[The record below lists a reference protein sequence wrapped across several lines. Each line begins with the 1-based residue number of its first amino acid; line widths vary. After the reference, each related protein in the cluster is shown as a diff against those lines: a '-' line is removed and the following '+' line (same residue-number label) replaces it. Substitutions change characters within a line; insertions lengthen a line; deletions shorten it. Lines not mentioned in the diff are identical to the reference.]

1 MLCPCRLHAARQSL
15 RLLLSEPTAHHPA
28 KDNGM
33 TGVADSIIQ
42 VIATSLQLKALQV
55 THTVELLESGNTVP
69 FIARYRK
76 EITGALDEEQIRTI
90 QERYA
95 YASELE
101 ARKAT
106 VLETIAAA
114 GKLTDELQDR
124 ITRCSTKQE
133 LEDLYQPY
141 RPKRRTKASIARDK
155 GLEPLALTI
164 LTDAA
169 KITDLDAVAR
179 PFVNAEAG
187 VSTAQEALEG
197 AGHIIA
203 ERVADDADIRQWMRQ
218 RLWQQG
224 TLVTK
229 VKKGATDPEGKYADY
244 YDFAQTVHK
253 LPSHRVLAIN
263 RAERESV
270 ITAVLEGSSSEALG
284 VIQQRL
290 APKMTS
296 ATAPFLR
303 AAFEDAHERLLHP
316 SLASE
321 VRAELT
327 AQAEEVAIQI
337 FAKNLRTIL
346 MAPPLKGKVVLGIDP
361 GLRTGSKLAVVDP
374 TGKLLAHATIYP
386 HPPRQDIAGATQAI
400 LGLIAQHGV
409 EVLAIGNGTGRREVE
424 QFLSAHVL
432 PHCPAVQREIVDEDG
447 ASVYSASRPAQE
459 EFPDLDLTIRGAISI
474 ARRLQDPLAE
484 LVKIEPQALG
494 VGQYQHDVNAKRL
507 QISLDQVVESC
518 VNRVGVDV
526 NTASA
531 MLLRA
536 VSGVGPVLAH
546 NIVAHREHHGPFR
559 SRGQLRDV
567 PKLGDK
573 AFQQAAG
580 FLRVPESANPLDNS
594 WVHPEQYGLVTRIAH
609 SLGTPVADLMAH
621 PDQLSRL
628 EPQAFVDASAGV
640 GLLTVQ
646 DILTELQKPGRDPRT
661 TVESFAYHPEV
672 ADIKDLLPGM
682 VLNGKVTNV
691 TAFGAFVDIGVHR
704 DGLVHISELS
714 SSFVTDPHSVVSIN
728 ARVRVKV
735 LAVDAARNRIS
746 LSLKQAGAQAG

>member
-1 MLCPCRLHAARQSL
+1 
-15 RLLLSEPTAHHPA
+15 
-28 KDNGM
+28 M

-42 VIATSLQLKALQV
+42 AIAASLQLKASQV
-55 THTVELLESGNTVP
+55 TRTVELLEGGNTVP

-76 EITGALDEEQIRTI
+76 EITGALDEDQIRTI
-90 QERYA
+90 QEHYA

-101 ARKAT
+101 ARKIT
-106 VLETIAAA
+106 VLETIEAA
-114 GKLTDELQDR
+114 GKLTAALRDR
-124 ITRCSTKQE
+124 ITRCTTKQE

-155 GLEPLALTI
+155 GLEPLAITI

-169 KITDLDAVAR
+169 KITDLDTVAQ

-187 VSTAQEALEG
+187 ISSAQEALEG
-197 AGHIIA
+197 AGRIIA
-203 ERVADDADIRQWMRQ
+203 ERVADDADTRQWMRQ

-224 TLVTK
+224 TLATK
-229 VKKGATDPEGKYADY
+229 VKKGATDPEGKYVDY
-244 YDFAQTVHK
+244 YDFTQAIHK

-270 ITAVLEGSSSEALG
+270 ITAVLEDSNPEALG
-284 VIQQRL
+284 FIQQRL

-303 AAFEDAHERLLHP
+303 AVITDAYERLLHP

-361 GLRTGSKLAVVDP
+361 GLRTGSKLAVIDA

-386 HPPRQDIAGATQAI
+386 HPPRQDVAGATHAI
-400 LGLIAQHGV
+400 VGLITQHGV

-424 QFLSAHVL
+424 QFLTVHVL
-432 PHCPAVQREIVDEDG
+432 PRCPQVQREIVDEDG
-447 ASVYSASRPAQE
+447 ASVYSASRVAQE

-474 ARRLQDPLAE
+474 GRRLQDPLAE

-507 QISLDQVVESC
+507 QVSLDQVVESC

-531 MLLRA
+531 LLLRA
-536 VSGVGPVLAH
+536 VSGVGPALAH

-559 SRGQLRDV
+559 SRMQLRDV

-580 FLRVPESANPLDNS
+580 FLRVPESADPLDNS
-594 WVHPEQYGLVTRIAH
+594 WVHPEQYSIVTRIAH
-609 SLGTPVADLMAH
+609 DLGTPVAELMAH
-621 PDQLSRL
+621 PDQISRL
-628 EPQAFVDASAGV
+628 QPQAFVDTAAGV

-646 DILTELQKPGRDPRT
+646 DILTELQKPARDPRT

-672 ADIKDLLPGM
+672 ANPKDLRPGM

-691 TAFGAFVDIGVHR
+691 TAFGAFIDIGVHR

-714 SSFVTDPHSVVSIN
+714 SSFVADPHSVVSIN

-746 LSLKQAGAQAG
+746 LSIKQAGAQAG

>member
-1 MLCPCRLHAARQSL
+1 
-15 RLLLSEPTAHHPA
+15 
-28 KDNGM
+28 M

-42 VIATSLQLKALQV
+42 AIATSLQLKALQV
-55 THTVELLESGNTVP
+55 TRTVELLESGNTVP

-76 EITGALDEEQIRTI
+76 ELTGALDEDQIRTI
-90 QERYA
+90 QDRCA

-101 ARKAT
+101 ERKST
-106 VLETIAAA
+106 VLETIEAA
-114 GKLTDELQDR
+114 GKLTAELRDR
-124 ITRCSTKQE
+124 IKHCVTKQD

-141 RPKRRTKASIARDK
+141 RPKRSTKASIARER
-155 GLEPLALTI
+155 GLEPLALMI
-164 LTDAA
+164 LADAA
-169 KITDLDAVAR
+169 RITDLEMVAQ
-179 PFVNAEAG
+179 PFVNAEVG
-187 VSTAQEALEG
+187 VATAQEALEG

-203 ERVADDADIRQWMRQ
+203 ERAAEDADIRQWLRQ
-218 RLWQQG
+218 RLWQHG
-224 TLVTK
+224 TLTTN
-229 VKKGATDPEGKYADY
+229 VKKGAADPEGKYADY
-244 YDFAQTVHK
+244 YDFAQSIPK

-263 RAERESV
+263 RAEREGV
-270 ITAVLEGSSSEALG
+270 IAVALEDPSPEVLSF
-284 VIQQRL
+284 IQQRL
-290 APKMTS
+290 APKVTS

-303 AAFEDAHERLLHP
+303 SVFSDAYERLLHP
-316 SLASE
+316 SLTTE

-337 FAKNLRTIL
+337 FAKNLRIIL

-361 GLRTGSKLAVVDP
+361 GLRTGSKLAVIDA
-374 TGKLLAHATIYP
+374 TGKLLAHTTIYP
-386 HPPRQDIAGATQAI
+386 HPPRQDVAGATQAI
-400 LGLIAQHGV
+400 VGLITRHGV

-424 QFLSAHVL
+424 QFLTAHVL
-432 PHCPAVQREIVDEDG
+432 PHCPQVQREVVDEDG
-447 ASVYSASRPAQE
+447 ASVYSASRVAQE

-507 QISLDQVVESC
+507 QTSLDQVVESC
-518 VNRVGVDV
+518 VNGVGVDV

-531 MLLRA
+531 LLLQA
-536 VSGVGPVLAH
+536 VSGIGPTLAH
-546 NIVAHREHHGPFR
+546 NIVAHRERYGPFH
-559 SRGQLRDV
+559 SRVRLRDV

-594 WVHPEQYGLVTRIAH
+594 WVHPEQYSVAARIAD
-609 SLGTPVADLMAH
+609 SLGSPVAELMAH

-628 EPQAFVDASAGV
+628 DPQAFVDTTAGV

-672 ADIKDLLPGM
+672 ADIKDLRSGM
-682 VLNGKVTNV
+682 VLTGKVTNV

-735 LAVDAARNRIS
+735 LAVDVARNRIS
-746 LSLKQAGAQAG
+746 LSMKQAGAQAG

>member
-1 MLCPCRLHAARQSL
+1 
-15 RLLLSEPTAHHPA
+15 
-28 KDNGM
+28 M
-33 TGVADSIIQ
+33 TDVSDSIIQ
-42 VIATSLQLKALQV
+42 TIAASLQLKVPQV
-55 THTVELLESGNTVP
+55 TRTVELLESGNTVP

-95 YASELE
+95 YALELE
-101 ARKAT
+101 ARKA
-106 VLETIAAA
+106 VVVETIAAA
-114 GKLTDELQDR
+114 GKLTDELQER

-155 GLEPLALTI
+155 GLEQLAAII
-164 LTDAA
+164 LTDASA
-169 KITDLDAVAR
+169 LTDLNAVAQ
-179 PFVNAEAG
+179 PFVNSETG

-203 ERVADDADIRQWMRQ
+203 ERVADDADIRQWVRKW
-218 RLWQQG
+218 LWEQG

-229 VKKGATDPEGKYADY
+229 VKKAVTDVEGKYADY
-244 YDFAQTVHK
+244 YDFVQTIHK
-253 LPSHRVLAIN
+253 LPSHRILAIN
-263 RAERESV
+263 RAEREGV
-270 ITAVLEGSSSEALG
+270 ITAILEDSNTEALDF
-284 VIQQRL
+284 IQQRI
-290 APKMTS
+290 APKVTS
-296 ATAPFLR
+296 ATAPYLR
-303 AAFEDAHERLLHP
+303 VVLEDAYERLLHP
-316 SLASE
+316 SLAGE

-327 AQAEEVAIQI
+327 VQAEEVAIQI
-337 FAKNLRTIL
+337 FATNLRAIL
-346 MAPPLKGKVVLGIDP
+346 MAPPLKGKIVLGVDP

-386 HPPRQDIAGATQAI
+386 HPPRQDVAGATQAM
-400 LGLIAQHGV
+400 LDLIAQHGV

-424 QFLSAHVL
+424 QFLTAHVL
-432 PHCPAVQREIVDEDG
+432 PDCPQVQREIVDEDG

-459 EFPDLDLTIRGAISI
+459 EFPTLDLTIRGAISI

-507 QISLDQVVESC
+507 QMSLDQVVESC

-536 VSGVGPVLAH
+536 VSGIGPALAH
-546 NIVAHREHHGPFR
+546 NIVAHRDHHGPFH
-559 SRGQLRDV
+559 SRAQLRDV

-594 WVHPEQYGLVTRIAH
+594 WVHPEQYGLVACITH
-609 SLGTPVADLMAH
+609 SLGTPVAELMAH
-621 PDQLSRL
+621 PDRLSHL
-628 EPQAFVDASAGV
+628 EPQAFVDEAGGI

-646 DILTELQKPGRDPRT
+646 DIFAELQKPGRDPRT

-672 ADIKDLLPGM
+672 ADIKDLRPGM

-714 SSFVTDPHSVVSIN
+714 SSFVTDPHRVVSIN

-735 LAVDAARNRIS
+735 LAVDVARNRIS
-746 LSLKQAGAQAG
+746 LSIKQAGAQAG

>member
-1 MLCPCRLHAARQSL
+1 
-15 RLLLSEPTAHHPA
+15 
-28 KDNGM
+28 M
-33 TGVADSIIQ
+33 TNVSDSIIQ
-42 VIATSLQLKALQV
+42 SIAASIQLKAPQV
-55 THTVELLESGNTVP
+55 MRTVELLDSGNTVP

-76 EITGALDEEQIRTI
+76 EVTGALDEEQIRTI
-90 QERYA
+90 QERHA
-95 YASELE
+95 YAIELE
-101 ARKAT
+101 ARRGV
-106 VLETIAAA
+106 VLESIAAA
-114 GKLTDELQDR
+114 GKLTDELR
-124 ITRCSTKQE
+124 ERLTHCATKQE

-155 GLEPLALTI
+155 GLEPLATVI
-164 LTDAA
+164 LSDAST
-169 KITDLDAVAR
+169 ITDLDAVAQ
-179 PFVNAEAG
+179 PFVDSEAG
-187 VSTAQEALEG
+187 VSTVQDALEG

-203 ERVADDADIRQWMRQ
+203 ERVADDADIRQWVRK
-218 RLWQQG
+218 RLWEQG

-229 VKKGATDPEGKYADY
+229 VKKGGTDVEGKYADY
-244 YDFAQTVHK
+244 YDFAQAIHR

-263 RAERESV
+263 RAEREGV
-270 ITAVLEGSSSEALG
+270 ITATLEDSNIEALNF
-284 VIQQRL
+284 IQQRL
-290 APKMTS
+290 APKP
-296 ATAPFLR
+296 TAASGPFLR
-303 AAFEDAHERLLHP
+303 LVFEDAYERLLHP

-327 AQAEEVAIQI
+327 TQAEEVAIQI

-346 MAPPLKGKVVLGIDP
+346 MAPPLKGKVVLGVDP

-374 TGKLLAHATIYP
+374 TGKLLAYTTIYP
-386 HPPRQDIAGATQAI
+386 HPPRQDVAGATQAM
-400 LGLIAQHGV
+400 LGLIAEHGV

-424 QFLSAHVL
+424 QFLTAHVL
-432 PHCPAVQREIVDEDG
+432 LHCPQVQREIVDEDG

-459 EFPDLDLTIRGAISI
+459 EFPTLDLTIRGAISI

-494 VGQYQHDVNAKRL
+494 VGQYQHDVNVKRL
-507 QISLDQVVESC
+507 QMSLDQVVESC

-536 VSGVGPVLAH
+536 VSGIGPALAH
-546 NIVAHREHHGPFR
+546 NIVAHRDHSGPFR
-559 SRGQLRDV
+559 NRAQLHDV

-594 WVHPEQYGLVTRIAH
+594 WVHPEQYGLVARIAA
-609 SLGTPVADLMAH
+609 SLGTAVAELMAH

-628 EPQAFVDASAGV
+628 ELEVFVDESGGV

-646 DILTELQKPGRDPRT
+646 DIVAELQKPGRDPRS

-672 ADIKDLLPGM
+672 ADMQDLRPGM

-714 SSFVTDPHSVVSIN
+714 SGFVSDPHRVISIN
-728 ARVRVKV
+728 TWVRVKV
-735 LAVDAARNRIS
+735 LAVDIARNRIS
-746 LSLKQAGAQAG
+746 LSIKQAGPQVG

>member
-1 MLCPCRLHAARQSL
+1 
-15 RLLLSEPTAHHPA
+15 
-28 KDNGM
+28 M

-42 VIATSLQLKALQV
+42 AVAASLQLKASQV
-55 THTVELLESGNTVP
+55 TRTVELLESGNTVP

-76 EITGALDEEQIRTI
+76 EITGALDEDQIRTI

-101 ARKAT
+101 ARKKT
-106 VLETIAAA
+106 VLETIEAA
-114 GKLTDELQDR
+114 GKLTAELHDR
-124 ITRCSTKQE
+124 VTRCTTKQE

-155 GLEPLALTI
+155 GLEPLAMAI
-164 LTDAA
+164 LTDVAT
-169 KITDLDAVAR
+169 ITDLGLIAQ
-179 PFVNAEAG
+179 PFVKAEEG
-187 VSTAQEALEG
+187 LSTAQDALEG

-203 ERVADDADIRQWMRQ
+203 ERIADDVDIRQWLRQ

-224 TLVTK
+224 ALVTK
-229 VKKGATDPEGKYADY
+229 AKKGATDPEGKYADY
-244 YDFAQTVHK
+244 HDFTQAIHK

-263 RAERESV
+263 RAEREGV
-270 ITAVLEGSSSEALG
+270 ITAALEDSNPAVLGL
-284 VIQQRL
+284 IQQRL
-290 APKMTS
+290 APKTTL

-303 AAFEDAHERLLHP
+303 AVIMDAYERLLLP

-361 GLRTGSKLAVVDP
+361 GLRTGSKLAVIDA

-386 HPPRQDIAGATQAI
+386 HPPRQDVAGATQAI
-400 LGLIAQHGV
+400 VGLITRHGV
-409 EVLAIGNGTGRREVE
+409 EVLAVGNGTGRREVE
-424 QFLSAHVL
+424 QFLTVHVL
-432 PHCPAVQREIVDEDG
+432 PRCPQVQREIVDEDG
-447 ASVYSASRPAQE
+447 ASVYSASRVAQE

-507 QISLDQVVESC
+507 QTSLDQVVESC

-531 MLLRA
+531 PLLRA
-536 VSGVGPVLAH
+536 VSGVGPALAH

-559 SRGQLRDV
+559 SRMQLRDV

-594 WVHPEQYGLVTRIAH
+594 WVHPEQYGLVRRIADE
-609 SLGTPVADLMAH
+609 LGTPVAELMVH
-621 PDQLSRL
+621 PDQLSCL
-628 EPQAFVDASAGV
+628 QPQAFVDAAAGV
-640 GLLTVQ
+640 GILTVE

-672 ADIKDLLPGM
+672 ADIKDLRPGM

-714 SSFVTDPHSVVSIN
+714 SSFVADPHTVVSIN

-735 LAVDAARNRIS
+735 LVVDAARNRIS
-746 LSLKQAGAQAG
+746 LSIKQAGVQAG

>member
-1 MLCPCRLHAARQSL
+1 MPDVSH
-15 RLLLSEPTAHHPA
+15 
-28 KDNGM
+28 
-33 TGVADSIIQ
+33 SIIQ
-42 VIATSLQLKALQV
+42 TIAASLQLDAPQV
-55 THTVELLESGNTVP
+55 TRTVELLDSGNTVP
-69 FIARYRK
+69 FVARYRK
-76 EITGALDEEQIRTI
+76 ELTGALDEEQIRTI

-95 YASELE
+95 YAIELA
-101 ARKAT
+101 ARKT
-106 VLETIAAA
+106 VVLETISTA
-114 GKLTDELQDR
+114 GKLTNELQTR
-124 ITRCSTKQE
+124 ITDCSTKQE

-141 RPKRRTKASIARDK
+141 RPKRRTKASMARDK
-155 GLEPLALTI
+155 GLEPLAVTL
-164 LTDAA
+164 LSDAA
-169 KITDLDAVAR
+169 TITDLHAVAQ
-179 PFVNAEAG
+179 PFVNSEVG
-187 VSTAQEALEG
+187 VLTTEEALDG
-197 AGHIIA
+197 AGYIIA
-203 ERVADDADIRQWMRQ
+203 ERIADDADIRQWVRK
-218 RLWQQG
+218 RLWEQG

-229 VKKGATDPEGKYADY
+229 VKKGAADGEGKYADY
-244 YDFAQTVHK
+244 YDFAQTIHK
-253 LPSHRVLAIN
+253 LPSHRILAIN
-263 RAERESV
+263 RAEREGV
-270 ITAVLEGSSSEALG
+270 VTATLEDPNTEALG
-284 VIQQRL
+284 FIQHRI
-290 APKMTS
+290 APKVTS
-296 ATAPFLR
+296 TIAPFLR
-303 AAFEDAHERLLHP
+303 LVLEDAYERLLHP

-327 AQAEEVAIQI
+327 AQADEVAIQI
-337 FAKNLRTIL
+337 FAKNLRAIL

-386 HPPRQDIAGATQAI
+386 HPPRQDVAGATQAVLECI
-400 LGLIAQHGV
+400 TRHSV

-424 QFLSAHVL
+424 QFLTAHVL
-432 PHCPAVQREIVDEDG
+432 PHCPKVQREIVDEDG

-459 EFPDLDLTIRGAISI
+459 EFPTLDLTIRGAISI

-507 QISLDQVVESC
+507 QMSLDQVVESC

-536 VSGVGPVLAH
+536 VSGIGPALAN
-546 NIVAHREHHGPFR
+546 NIVAYRDHHGPFH
-559 SRGQLRDV
+559 SRVQLRDV

-580 FLRVPESANPLDNS
+580 FLRVPESANLLDNS
-594 WVHPEQYGLVTRIAH
+594 WVHPEQYSLVARITE
-609 SLGTPVADLMAH
+609 SLGTSVAELIAY
-621 PDQLSRL
+621 PDRL
-628 EPQAFVDASAGV
+628 ALLDPHAFVDAAGGV

-646 DILTELQKPGRDPRT
+646 DIVAELQKPGRDPRS
-661 TVESFAYHPEV
+661 TVESFTYHPEV

-682 VLNGKVTNV
+682 LLNGKVTNV

-728 ARVRVKV
+728 AWVRVKV
-735 LAVDAARNRIS
+735 LAVDIARNRIS
-746 LSLKQAGAQAG
+746 LSIKQAGA

>member
-1 MLCPCRLHAARQSL
+1 
-15 RLLLSEPTAHHPA
+15 
-28 KDNGM
+28 M
-33 TGVADSIIQ
+33 TGVADPIVQ
-42 VIATSLQLKALQV
+42 AIATALQLNVPQV
-55 THTVELLESGNTVP
+55 TRTLELLEAGNTVP

-76 EITGALDEEQIRTI
+76 EITGALDEDQIRTI

-95 YASELE
+95 YTSELE

-106 VLETIAAA
+106 VLETIAAT
-114 GKLTDELQDR
+114 GKLTDELHVR

-155 GLEPLALTI
+155 GLEPLAITI

-169 KITDLDAVAR
+169 EITDLNAVAR
-179 PFVNAEAG
+179 PFVNAEAE
-187 VSTAQEALEG
+187 VSSAQDALEG

-203 ERVADDADIRQWMRQ
+203 ERVADDADIRQWVRK
-218 RLWQQG
+218 RLWEQG
-224 TLVTK
+224 MLTTR
-229 VKKGATDPEGKYADY
+229 VKKGATDGEGKYADY
-244 YDFAQTVHK
+244 YEFAQPIHK

-263 RAERESV
+263 RAEREGV
-270 ITAVLEGSSSEALG
+270 ITAILEDSSAEALAI
-284 VIQQRL
+284 IQRRL
-290 APKMTS
+290 APKTTPPAAS
-296 ATAPFLR
+296 FLR
-303 AAFEDAHERLLHP
+303 AVFEDAYERLLHP

-346 MAPPLKGKVVLGIDP
+346 MAPPLKGKVLLGIDP

-374 TGKLLAHATIYP
+374 TGKLVAFTTIYP
-386 HPPRQDIAGATQAI
+386 HPPRQDVAGAAQAT
-400 LGLIAQHGV
+400 LSLIAQHGV

-424 QFLSAHVL
+424 QFLKAHVL
-432 PHCPAVQREIVDEDG
+432 PHCPQVQREIVDEDG
-447 ASVYSASRPAQE
+447 ASVYSASRVAQE

-507 QISLDQVVESC
+507 QTSLDQVVESC

-536 VSGVGPVLAH
+536 VSGVGPALAQS
-546 NIVAHREHHGPFR
+546 IVAHREQHGPFR
-559 SRGQLRDV
+559 SRIQLRDV

-594 WVHPEQYGLVTRIAH
+594 WVHPEQYSLVARIAD
-609 SLGTPVADLMAH
+609 SLRTPVVELMAH

-628 EPQAFVDASAGV
+628 EPHAFVDASAGV

-661 TVESFAYHPEV
+661 TVESFTYHPEV
-672 ADIKDLLPGM
+672 ADIGDLRPGM

-691 TAFGAFVDIGVHR
+691 TAFGAFIDIGVHR

-728 ARVRVKV
+728 TPVRVKV
-735 LAVDAARNRIS
+735 LGVDAARNRIS
-746 LSLKQAGAQAG
+746 LSIKQAGAQAG

>member
-1 MLCPCRLHAARQSL
+1 
-15 RLLLSEPTAHHPA
+15 
-28 KDNGM
+28 M
-33 TGVADSIIQ
+33 TGVVDSIIQ
-42 VIATSLQLKALQV
+42 AIATALQLQASHV
-55 THTVELLESGNTVP
+55 TRTVELLEGGNTVP

-76 EITGALDEEQIRTI
+76 EITGALDEDQIRTI

-95 YASELE
+95 YVSDLE
-101 ARKAT
+101 ARKVT
-106 VLETIAAA
+106 VLETIEAA
-114 GKLTDELQDR
+114 GKLTAELRDR
-124 ITRCSTKQE
+124 ITGCSTKQE

-155 GLEPLALTI
+155 GLEPLSATI
-164 LTDAA
+164 LTNAS
-169 KITDLDAVAR
+169 KITDLDVVAQ
-179 PFVNAEAG
+179 PFVNLEAG
-187 VSTAQEALEG
+187 VSTIQEALEG

-203 ERVADDADIRQWMRQ
+203 EHVADDADIRQWVRK

-244 YDFAQTVHK
+244 YDFAQTIHK

-270 ITAVLEGSSSEALG
+270 IAAALEDSSPEVVG
-284 VIQQRL
+284 FIQQRL
-290 APKMTS
+290 APKTTS
-296 ATAPFLR
+296 ATALFLR
-303 AAFEDAHERLLHP
+303 AVFADAYERLLHP

-346 MAPPLKGKVVLGIDP
+346 MAPPLKGKRVLGIDP
-361 GLRTGSKLAVVDP
+361 GLRTGSKLAVIDA
-374 TGKLLAHATIYP
+374 TGKLLAHTTIYP
-386 HPPRQDIAGATQAI
+386 HPPRQDVAGAAQAI
-400 LGLIAQHGV
+400 LSLIDQHGV

-424 QFLSAHVL
+424 QFLTAHVL
-432 PHCPAVQREIVDEDG
+432 PQCPQVQREIVDEDG
-447 ASVYSASRPAQE
+447 ASVYSASRVAQE

-531 MLLRA
+531 LLLRA
-536 VSGVGPVLAH
+536 VSGIGPALAH
-546 NIVAHREHHGPFR
+546 NIVAYREHHGPFH
-559 SRGQLRDV
+559 SRVQLRDV

-594 WVHPEQYGLVTRIAH
+594 WVHPEQYHVVTRIAD
-609 SLGTPVADLMAH
+609 SLGTPVAGLMVH

-628 EPQAFVDASAGV
+628 QPQAFVDAAAGV
-640 GLLTVQ
+640 GILTVQ

-672 ADIKDLLPGM
+672 ADIKDLQLGM

-746 LSLKQAGAQAG
+746 LSMKQAGAQTG

>member
-1 MLCPCRLHAARQSL
+1 MPDISHA
-15 RLLLSEPTAHHPA
+15 
-28 KDNGM
+28 
-33 TGVADSIIQ
+33 IIQ
-42 VIATSLQLKALQV
+42 TIAASLQIKAPQV
-55 THTVELLESGNTVP
+55 TRTVELLDSGNTVP

-76 EITGALDEEQIRTI
+76 EVTGALDEDQIRTI

-95 YASELE
+95 YATELE
-101 ARKAT
+101 ARKFV

-114 GKLTDELQDR
+114 GKLTDELR
-124 ITRCSTKQE
+124 ERLTRCSAKQE
-133 LEDLYQPY
+133 LEDLYQPF

-155 GLEPLALTI
+155 GLEPLAAII
-164 LTDAA
+164 LTEAST
-169 KITDLDAVAR
+169 ITDLDTVAQA
-179 PFVNAEAG
+179 FINAEAG
-187 VSTAQEALEG
+187 VSTVQEALDG

-203 ERVADDADIRQWMRQ
+203 ERVADDADIRQWVRK
-218 RLWQQG
+218 RLWEQG

-229 VKKGATDPEGKYADY
+229 VKKGATDAEGKYADY
-244 YDFAQTVHK
+244 YDFAQTIHK
-253 LPSHRVLAIN
+253 LPSHRILAIN
-263 RAERESV
+263 RAEREGV
-270 ITAVLEGSSSEALG
+270 IAATLEDANTEALYF
-284 VIQQRL
+284 IQKRL
-290 APKMTS
+290 APKTTS

-303 AAFEDAHERLLHP
+303 LVFEDACERLLHP

-337 FAKNLRTIL
+337 FAKNLRAIL

-386 HPPRQDIAGATQAI
+386 HPPRQDVAGATRVT
-400 LGLIAQHGV
+400 LDFIAQHAV

-424 QFLSAHVL
+424 QFLTTHVL
-432 PHCPAVQREIVDEDG
+432 PHCPQVQREIVDEDG

-459 EFPDLDLTIRGAISI
+459 EFPTLDLTIRGAISI

-494 VGQYQHDVNAKRL
+494 VGQYQHDVNTKRL
-507 QISLDQVVESC
+507 QMSLDQVVESC

-536 VSGVGPVLAH
+536 VSGIGPALAH
-546 NIVAHREHHGPFR
+546 NIVAHRDHYGPFH

-580 FLRVPESANPLDNS
+580 FLRVAESANPLDNS
-594 WVHPEQYGLVTRIAH
+594 WVHPEQYGLVAHIAD
-609 SLGTPVADLMAH
+609 SLRLPVAELMGH
-621 PDQLSRL
+621 PDRLSHL
-628 EPQAFVDASAGV
+628 EPHAFVDEAGGV

-646 DILTELQKPGRDPRT
+646 DILAELQKPGRDPRS

-672 ADIKDLLPGM
+672 ADLKDLRLGM

-728 ARVRVKV
+728 AWVRVKV
-735 LAVDAARNRIS
+735 LAVDVARSRIS
-746 LSLKQAGAQAG
+746 LSIKQADAQSG

>member
-1 MLCPCRLHAARQSL
+1 
-15 RLLLSEPTAHHPA
+15 
-28 KDNGM
+28 M
-33 TGVADSIIQ
+33 TGPADSIIQ
-42 VIATSLQLKALQV
+42 AIATSLQLKAPQV
-55 THTVELLESGNTVP
+55 TRAVELLESGNTVP

-76 EITGALDEEQIRTI
+76 EITGALDEDQIRTI

-101 ARKAT
+101 ARKVI
-106 VLETIAAA
+106 VLETIDAA
-114 GKLTDELQDR
+114 GKLTAELRDR
-124 ITRCSTKQE
+124 VTRCSTKQE

-155 GLEPLALTI
+155 GLEPLAITI

-169 KITDLDAVAR
+169 KITDLDAIAHS
-179 PFVNAEAG
+179 FVNAEAG
-187 VSTAQEALEG
+187 ISTAQEALEG

-203 ERVADDADIRQWMRQ
+203 ERVADDADIRQRIRQ

-224 TLVTK
+224 TLATK
-229 VKKGATDPEGKYADY
+229 VKKGATDPEGKYTDY
-244 YDFAQTVHK
+244 YDFAQTIHK

-270 ITAVLEGSSSEALG
+270 ITAALEASSPEALG
-284 VIQQRL
+284 FIQQHL
-290 APKMTS
+290 ASKLTS

-303 AAFEDAHERLLHP
+303 AVFEDAYERLLHP

-361 GLRTGSKLAVVDP
+361 GLRTGSKLAIIDA
-374 TGKLLAHATIYP
+374 TGKLLAHTTIYP
-386 HPPRQDIAGATQAI
+386 HPPRQDVSSATHAI
-400 LGLIAQHGV
+400 LGLIAQHSV

-424 QFLSAHVL
+424 QFLTTHVL
-432 PHCPAVQREIVDEDG
+432 PHCPQVQREIVDEDG
-447 ASVYSASRPAQE
+447 ASVYSASRVAQE

-507 QISLDQVVESC
+507 QISLDQVVELC

-546 NIVAHREHHGPFR
+546 NIVAHRELHGPFR

-594 WVHPEQYGLVTRIAH
+594 WVHPEQYSLVTRIAH

-672 ADIKDLLPGM
+672 ADIKDLRPGM

-746 LSLKQAGAQAG
+746 LSMKQAGAQAG

>member
-1 MLCPCRLHAARQSL
+1 
-15 RLLLSEPTAHHPA
+15 
-28 KDNGM
+28 M
-33 TGVADSIIQ
+33 TVVSDSIIQ
-42 VIATSLQLKALQV
+42 TIAASLHLKAPQV
-55 THTVELLESGNTVP
+55 TRTVELLASGNTVP

-76 EITGALDEEQIRTI
+76 EVTGALDEEQIRAI
-90 QERYA
+90 QERHA
-95 YASELE
+95 YATELE
-101 ARKAT
+101 ARRVT
-106 VLETIAAA
+106 VLETIEAA
-114 GKLTDELQDR
+114 GKLTDDLRDR

-155 GLEPLALTI
+155 GLEPLAVAVLTEASTI
-164 LTDAA
+164 A
-169 KITDLDAVAR
+169 DLDAVAQ
-179 PFVNAEAG
+179 PFVNPEAG
-187 VSTAQEALEG
+187 VSTALEALEG

-203 ERVADDADIRQWMRQ
+203 ERIADDADIRQSIRQ
-218 RLWQQG
+218 RLWAQG
-224 TLVTK
+224 TLVTR
-229 VKKGATDPEGKYADY
+229 VKKSATDAEGKYADY
-244 YDFAQTVHK
+244 YDFAQALSKV
-253 LPSHRVLAIN
+253 PSHRVLAIN
-263 RAERESV
+263 RAEREGV
-270 ITAVLEGSSSEALG
+270 IAATLEGSMADTLDF
-284 VIQQRL
+284 IQQRF
-290 APKMTS
+290 APKTS
-296 ATAPFLR
+296 PTTAPFLL
-303 AAFEDAHERLLHP
+303 AVFADAYERLLHP

-327 AQAEEVAIQI
+327 ALAEEVAIQV

-361 GLRTGSKLAVVDP
+361 GLRTGSKLAVVDA

-386 HPPRQDIAGATQAI
+386 HPPRQDGVGAARTMR
-400 LGLIAQHGV
+400 GLIADYDV

-424 QFLSAHVL
+424 QFLTAHVL
-432 PHCPAVQREIVDEDG
+432 PDCPRLQREIVDEDG
-447 ASVYSASRPAQE
+447 ASVYSASRLAQE

-494 VGQYQHDVNAKRL
+494 VGQYQHDVQAKRL

-518 VNRVGVDV
+518 VNAVGVDV

-531 MLLRA
+531 MLLRY
-536 VSGVGPVLAH
+536 VSGIGPALAH
-546 NIVAHREHHGPFR
+546 NLVAHREHHGPFR
-559 SRGQLRDV
+559 SRAQLRAV

-594 WVHPEQYGLVTRIAH
+594 WVHPEQYGLVARMVDT
-609 SLGTPVADLMAH
+609 LGTSVAELMAH
-621 PDQLSRL
+621 ADRLSEL
-628 EPQAFVDASAGV
+628 EPQAFADEAAGV

-646 DILTELQKPGRDPRT
+646 DILEELQKPGRDPRA
-661 TVESFAYHPEV
+661 TVEAFAYDPEV
-672 ADIKDLLPGM
+672 ADITDLTPGM
-682 VLNGKVTNV
+682 VLDGKVTNV

-714 SSFVTDPHSVVSIN
+714 SSFVKDPHSVVSIN

-735 LAVDAARNRIS
+735 LAVDLARQRIS
-746 LSLKQAGAQAG
+746 LSIKQAGAHTG

>member
-1 MLCPCRLHAARQSL
+1 
-15 RLLLSEPTAHHPA
+15 
-28 KDNGM
+28 M
-33 TGVADSIIQ
+33 TDVSNSIIQ
-42 VIATSLQLKALQV
+42 TIAASLQLNAPQV
-55 THTVELLESGNTVP
+55 TRTVELLESSNTVP

-95 YASELE
+95 YAIELE
-101 ARKAT
+101 ARKAV

-114 GKLTDELQDR
+114 GKLTDELRER
-124 ITRCSTKQE
+124 ITRCLTKQE

-155 GLEPLALTI
+155 GLEPLAAII
-164 LTDAA
+164 LTDAST
-169 KITDLDAVAR
+169 ITDLDAIAQ
-179 PFVNAEAG
+179 PFVDSEAG
-187 VSTAQEALEG
+187 ASTVQEALEG

-203 ERVADDADIRQWMRQ
+203 ERVADDADIRQLVRK
-218 RLWQQG
+218 RLWEQG

-229 VKKGATDPEGKYADY
+229 VKKGVTDTEGKYADY
-244 YDFAQTVHK
+244 YDFAQTIRK

-263 RAERESV
+263 RAEREGV
-270 ITAVLEGSSSEALG
+270 ITAILEDSNTEALG
-284 VIQQRL
+284 FIRQRM
-290 APKMTS
+290 APKATS

-303 AAFEDAHERLLHP
+303 LVFEDAYERLLHP

-327 AQAEEVAIQI
+327 AQADEVAIQI
-337 FAKNLRTIL
+337 FAKNLRAIL
-346 MAPPLKGKVVLGIDP
+346 MAPPLKGKIVLGVDP

-386 HPPRQDIAGATQAI
+386 HPPRQDVAGATQVT
-400 LGLIAQHGV
+400 LDFIAQHGV
-409 EVLAIGNGTGRREVE
+409 EVLAIGSGTGRREVE
-424 QFLSAHVL
+424 QFLTAHVL
-432 PHCPAVQREIVDEDG
+432 PHCPQVQREIVDEDG

-459 EFPDLDLTIRGAISI
+459 EFPTLDLTIRGAISI

-494 VGQYQHDVNAKRL
+494 IGQYQHDVNAKRL
-507 QISLDQVVESC
+507 QMSLDQVIESC

-536 VSGVGPVLAH
+536 VSGIGPALAH
-546 NIVAHREHHGPFR
+546 NIVAHRDHYGPFH
-559 SRGQLRDV
+559 SRVQLRDV

-580 FLRVPESANPLDNS
+580 FLRVSESANPLDNS
-594 WVHPEQYGLVTRIAH
+594 WVHPEQYGLVTRIAD
-609 SLGTPVADLMAH
+609 SLRTPVSELMVY
-621 PDQLSRL
+621 PDRLSHL
-628 EPQAFVDASAGV
+628 EPHAFVDEAGGV

-646 DILTELQKPGRDPRT
+646 DILAELQKPGRDPRS

-672 ADIKDLLPGM
+672 ADIKDLRLGM

-728 ARVRVKV
+728 TWVRVKV
-735 LAVDAARNRIS
+735 LAVDVARNRIS
-746 LSLKQAGAQAG
+746 LSIKQAGAQAG

>member
-1 MLCPCRLHAARQSL
+1 LLKGTACRALVISSSRWLTNLVKDGRMAGLSESIIHTIAQGL
-15 RLLLSEPTAHHPA
+15 RLT
-28 KDNGM
+28 DVQ
-33 TGVADSIIQ
+33 VAR
-42 VIATSLQLKALQV
+42 
-55 THTVELLESGNTVP
+55 TVELVESGNTVP

-95 YASELE
+95 YATELE
-101 ARKAT
+101 ARKAV

-124 ITRCSTKQE
+124 ITHCSTKQE

-155 GLEPLALTI
+155 GLEPLAATI
-164 LTDAA
+164 FTDASR
-169 KITDLDAVAR
+169 ITDLDAVGQ

-187 VSTAQEALEG
+187 VLTAREALQG

-203 ERVADDADIRQWMRQ
+203 ERVADDADIRQWVRK
-218 RLWQQG
+218 RLWEQG

-229 VKKGATDPEGKYADY
+229 VKKGATDAEGKYADY
-244 YDFAQTVHK
+244 YDFAQTIHK

-263 RAERESV
+263 RAEREEV
-270 ITAVLEGSSSEALG
+270 ITAALEDSSVEALG
-284 VIQQRL
+284 FIQQRI
-290 APKMTS
+290 APKTTPV
-296 ATAPFLR
+296 TARFLH
-303 AAFEDAHERLLHP
+303 AVFEDAYERLLHP

-337 FAKNLRTIL
+337 FAKNLRIIL
-346 MAPPLKGKVVLGIDP
+346 MAPPLKGKVVLGVDP

-386 HPPRQDIAGATQAI
+386 HPPRQDVAGATQAI
-400 LGLIAQHGV
+400 LSLIAQHGV

-424 QFLSAHVL
+424 QFLTAHVL
-432 PHCPAVQREIVDEDG
+432 PHCPQVQREIVDEDG
-447 ASVYSASRPAQE
+447 ASVYSASRLAQE
-459 EFPDLDLTIRGAISI
+459 EFPNLDLTIRGAISI

-494 VGQYQHDVNAKRL
+494 VGQYQHDVNTKRL
-507 QISLDQVVESC
+507 QMSLDQVVESC

-536 VSGVGPVLAH
+536 VSGIGPTLAH
-546 NIVAHREHHGPFR
+546 NIVAHREHHGPFHNR
-559 SRGQLRDV
+559 AQLRAV

-609 SLGTPVADLMAH
+609 SLGTPVAELMAH
-621 PDQLSRL
+621 PDRLSRL
-628 EPQAFVDASAGV
+628 EPQAFVDEAAGA

-646 DILTELQKPGRDPRT
+646 DILAELQKPGRDPRT
-661 TVESFAYHPEV
+661 AVESFAYHPEV
-672 ADIKDLLPGM
+672 ADIKDLKPGM
-682 VLNGKVTNV
+682 VLDGKVTNV

-735 LAVDAARNRIS
+735 LAVDVARNRIS
-746 LSLKQAGAQAG
+746 LSIKQAGADAG

>member
-1 MLCPCRLHAARQSL
+1 M
-15 RLLLSEPTAHHPA
+15 TA
-28 KDNGM
+28 
-33 TGVADSIIQ
+33 VADFIIQ
-42 VIATSLQLKALQV
+42 AIAAALQLKAPQV
-55 THTVELLESGNTVP
+55 ARTVELLESGNTVP

-76 EITGALDEEQIRTI
+76 EVTGTLDEDQIRTV

-95 YASELE
+95 YTSELE
-101 ARKAT
+101 ARKT
-106 VLETIAAA
+106 VVLETIAAA
-114 GKLTDELQDR
+114 GKLTAELCDR

-155 GLEPLALTI
+155 GLEPLAGTI
-164 LTDAA
+164 LSDAPRL
-169 KITDLDAVAR
+169 TDLDAVAH
-179 PFVNAEAG
+179 PFVNAEVG

-203 ERVADDADIRQWMRQ
+203 ERVADDADIRQWLRQ
-218 RLWQQG
+218 RLWKQAM
-224 TLVTK
+224 LVAK
-229 VKKGATDPEGKYADY
+229 VKKGADDAEGKYTDY
-244 YDFAQTVHK
+244 YDFAQRLDK

-263 RAERESV
+263 RAEREGV
-270 ITAVLEGSSSEALG
+270 ITVALEDSSPEALG
-284 VIQQRL
+284 FIAQRL
-290 APKMTS
+290 TPKTTP

-303 AAFEDAHERLLHP
+303 AVFADAYERLLHP

-327 AQAEEVAIQI
+327 AQAEAVAIQV
-337 FAKNLRTIL
+337 FAKNLRSIL
-346 MAPPLKGKVVLGIDP
+346 MTPPLKGKVVLGIDP
-361 GLRTGSKLAVVDP
+361 GLRTGSKLAVIDP

-386 HPPRQDIAGATQAI
+386 HPPRQDVAAAMRA
-400 LGLIAQHGV
+400 LLDLIAQHNV
-409 EVLAIGNGTGRREVE
+409 EVLAIGSGTGRREVE

-432 PHCPAVQREIVDEDG
+432 PHCPQVQREIVDEDG

-494 VGQYQHDVNAKRL
+494 VGQYQHDINAKRL
-507 QISLDQVVESC
+507 QTSLDQVVESC

-526 NTASA
+526 NTASV

-536 VSGVGPVLAH
+536 VSGIGPVLAH
-546 NIVAHREHHGPFR
+546 NIVAYREHHGPFR
-559 SRGQLRDV
+559 SRMQLRDV

-594 WVHPEQYGLVTRIAH
+594 WVHPEQYDLAARIAH
-609 SLGTPVADLMAH
+609 SLGTSVAELMMH
-621 PDQLSRL
+621 PDQLSHL
-628 EPQAFVDASAGV
+628 EPRAFVDEAAGV
-640 GLLTVQ
+640 GLLTAQ

-672 ADIKDLLPGM
+672 ADIKDVRPGL

-714 SSFVTDPHSVVSIN
+714 PKFVTDPHSVVSIN
-728 ARVRVKV
+728 AQVRVKV
-735 LAVDAARNRIS
+735 LAVDVARNRIS
-746 LSLKQAGAQAG
+746 LSIKQAGAQAG

>member
-1 MLCPCRLHAARQSL
+1 
-15 RLLLSEPTAHHPA
+15 
-28 KDNGM
+28 M
-33 TGVADSIIQ
+33 TNVSNPIIQ
-42 VIATSLQLKALQV
+42 RIAASLQLKAPQV
-55 THTVELLESGNTVP
+55 MRTVELLDGGNTVP

-95 YASELE
+95 YAIELE
-101 ARKAT
+101 ARREV
-106 VLETIAAA
+106 VLESIAAA
-114 GKLTDELQDR
+114 GKLTDELR
-124 ITRCSTKQE
+124 ERLTHCATKQE

-155 GLEPLALTI
+155 GLEPLATVI
-164 LTDAA
+164 LSDAST
-169 KITDLDAVAR
+169 ITDLDAVAQ
-179 PFVNAEAG
+179 PFVDSEAG
-187 VSTAQEALEG
+187 VSTVQDALEG

-203 ERVADDADIRQWMRQ
+203 ERVADDADIRQWVRK
-218 RLWQQG
+218 RLWEQG

-229 VKKGATDPEGKYADY
+229 VKKGATDVEGKYADY
-244 YDFAQTVHK
+244 YDFAQAIHR

-263 RAERESV
+263 RAEREGV
-270 ITAVLEGSSSEALG
+270 ITATLEDSNIEALNF
-284 VIQQRL
+284 IQQRL
-290 APKMTS
+290 APKP
-296 ATAPFLR
+296 TAASGPFLR
-303 AAFEDAHERLLHP
+303 LVFEDAYERLLHP

-327 AQAEEVAIQI
+327 TQAEEVAIQI

-346 MAPPLKGKVVLGIDP
+346 MAPPLKGKVVLGVDP

-374 TGKLLAHATIYP
+374 TGKLLAYTTIYP
-386 HPPRQDIAGATQAI
+386 HPPRQDVAGATQAM
-400 LGLIAQHGV
+400 LGLIAEHGV

-424 QFLSAHVL
+424 QFLTAHVL
-432 PHCPAVQREIVDEDG
+432 PHCPQVQREIVDEDG

-459 EFPDLDLTIRGAISI
+459 EFPTLDLTIRGAISI

-507 QISLDQVVESC
+507 QMSLDQVVESC

-536 VSGVGPVLAH
+536 VSGIGPALAH
-546 NIVAHREHHGPFR
+546 NIVAHRDHSGPFR
-559 SRGQLRDV
+559 NRAQLHDV

-594 WVHPEQYGLVTRIAH
+594 WVHPEQYGLVARIAA
-609 SLGTPVADLMAH
+609 SLGTAVAELMAH

-628 EPQAFVDASAGV
+628 ELEVFVDESGGV

-646 DILTELQKPGRDPRT
+646 DIVAELQKPGRDPRS

-672 ADIKDLLPGM
+672 ADMQDLRPGM

-714 SSFVTDPHSVVSIN
+714 SGFVSDPHRVISIN
-728 ARVRVKV
+728 TWVRVKV
-735 LAVDAARNRIS
+735 LAVDIARNRIS
-746 LSLKQAGAQAG
+746 LSIKQAGPQVG

>member
-1 MLCPCRLHAARQSL
+1 
-15 RLLLSEPTAHHPA
+15 
-28 KDNGM
+28 M

-42 VIATSLQLKALQV
+42 VIATSLQLKAPQV
-55 THTVELLESGNTVP
+55 TRTVELLESGNTVP

-76 EITGALDEEQIRTI
+76 EITGELDEEQIRTI

-106 VLETIAAA
+106 VLETVETV
-114 GKLTDELQDR
+114 GKLTAELRER
-124 ITRCSTKQE
+124 IMRCSTKQD

-155 GLEPLALTI
+155 GLEPLATTI
-164 LTDAA
+164 FTDASS
-169 KITDLDAVAR
+169 IPDLHRVAQ
-179 PFVNAEAG
+179 PYVNAEVG
-187 VSTAQEALEG
+187 VSTVQEALEG

-203 ERVADDADIRQWMRQ
+203 ERVADDADIRHWVRQ
-218 RLWQQG
+218 RLWQQA

-229 VKKGATDPEGKYADY
+229 VKKGAADPEAKYADY
-244 YDFAQTVHK
+244 YDFAQALQK

-263 RAERESV
+263 RAERENV
-270 ITAVLEGSSSEALG
+270 ITATLEDAGLEAVG
-284 VIQQRL
+284 FIQQRL
-290 APKMTS
+290 APQVTA

-303 AAFEDAHERLLHP
+303 ATFEDAYERLLYP

-374 TGKLLAHATIYP
+374 TGKLLAYTTIYP
-386 HPPRQDIAGATQAI
+386 HATRQDVAGAAQAM

-409 EVLAIGNGTGRREVE
+409 DVLAVGNGTGRREIE
-424 QFLSAHVL
+424 QFLNAQVL
-432 PHCPAVQREIVDEDG
+432 PHSPQVQREIVDEDG
-447 ASVYSASRPAQE
+447 ASVYSASRLAQE

-507 QISLDQVVESC
+507 QVSLEQVVESC

-536 VSGVGPVLAH
+536 VSGIGPALAH
-546 NIVAHREHHGPFR
+546 SIVAYREQFGPFQ
-559 SRGQLRDV
+559 SRVQLHDV

-594 WVHPEQYGLVTRIAH
+594 WVHPEQYRTVTRIAQ
-609 SLGTPVADLMAH
+609 SLGTPVAELMAH
-621 PDQLSRL
+621 PDKLSCL
-628 EPQAFVDASAGV
+628 EPQAFVDAEAGV

-661 TVESFAYHPEV
+661 TVEAFAYHPEV
-672 ADIKDLLPGM
+672 ADIKDLQPGM

-714 SSFVTDPHSVVSIN
+714 PSFVTDPHSVVSIN
-728 ARVRVKV
+728 APVRVRVV
-735 LAVDAARNRIS
+735 AVDAVRNRIS
-746 LSLKQAGAQAG
+746 LSMKQAGVQPG

>member
-1 MLCPCRLHAARQSL
+1 
-15 RLLLSEPTAHHPA
+15 
-28 KDNGM
+28 
-33 TGVADSIIQ
+33 
-42 VIATSLQLKALQV
+42 
-55 THTVELLESGNTVP
+55 
-69 FIARYRK
+69 
-76 EITGALDEEQIRTI
+76 
-90 QERYA
+90 
-95 YASELE
+95 
-101 ARKAT
+101 

-114 GKLTDELQDR
+114 GKLTDELRER

-141 RPKRRTKASIARDK
+141 RPKRRTKASVARDK
-155 GLEPLALTI
+155 GLEPLAAII
-164 LTDAA
+164 LTDAST
-169 KITDLDAVAR
+169 ITDLDAIAQ
-179 PFVNAEAG
+179 PFVDSDAG
-187 VSTAQEALEG
+187 VSTVQEALEG

-203 ERVADDADIRQWMRQ
+203 ERVADDADVRQWVRK
-218 RLWQQG
+218 RLWEQG

-229 VKKGATDPEGKYADY
+229 AKKGGTDAEGKYADY
-244 YDFAQTVHK
+244 YDFAQTIHK

-263 RAERESV
+263 RAEREGV
-270 ITAVLEGSSSEALG
+270 ISAILEDSNTEALG
-284 VIQQRL
+284 FIRQRL
-290 APKMTS
+290 APKLS
-296 ATAPFLR
+296 PATTPFLR
-303 AAFEDAHERLLHP
+303 LVFEDAYERLLHP

-327 AQAEEVAIQI
+327 AQADEVAIQI
-337 FAKNLRTIL
+337 FAKNLRAIL

-386 HPPRQDIAGATQAI
+386 HPPRQEVAGATQAM
-400 LGLIAQHGV
+400 LDLIAQHGV
-409 EVLAIGNGTGRREVE
+409 EVVAIGNGTGRREIE
-424 QFLSAHVL
+424 QFLTAHVL
-432 PHCPAVQREIVDEDG
+432 PHYPQVQREIVDEDG

-459 EFPDLDLTIRGAISI
+459 EFPTLDLTIRGAISI

-507 QISLDQVVESC
+507 QMSLDQVVESC

-536 VSGVGPVLAH
+536 VSGIGPALAH
-546 NIVAHREHHGPFR
+546 NIVAHRDHHGPFH
-559 SRGQLRDV
+559 SRVQLRDV

-594 WVHPEQYGLVTRIAH
+594 WVHPEQYGLVARIAD
-609 SLGTPVADLMAH
+609 SLRTPVAELMLH
-621 PDQLSRL
+621 PDRLSRL
-628 EPQAFVDASAGV
+628 EPHAFVDEAKGV
-640 GLLTVQ
+640 GLLTIQ
-646 DILTELQKPGRDPRT
+646 DILTELQKPGRDPRS
-661 TVESFAYHPEV
+661 TVESFAYHPEI
-672 ADIKDLLPGM
+672 ADIKDLRLGM

-714 SSFVTDPHSVVSIN
+714 SSFVTDPHSVISIN
-728 ARVRVKV
+728 TWVRVKV
-735 LAVDAARNRIS
+735 LAVDVARNRIS
-746 LSLKQAGAQAG
+746 LSIKQAGAQAG

>member
-1 MLCPCRLHAARQSL
+1 
-15 RLLLSEPTAHHPA
+15 
-28 KDNGM
+28 M
-33 TGVADSIIQ
+33 TDVSDSIIQ
-42 VIATSLQLKALQV
+42 TIAASLQLKVPQV
-55 THTVELLESGNTVP
+55 TRTVELLESGNTVP

-90 QERYA
+90 QDRYA
-95 YASELE
+95 YALELE
-101 ARKAT
+101 ARKA
-106 VLETIAAA
+106 VVVETIAAA
-114 GKLTDELQDR
+114 GKLTDELQER

-155 GLEPLALTI
+155 GLEPLAAII
-164 LTDAA
+164 LTDASA
-169 KITDLDAVAR
+169 ITDLNTVAQ
-179 PFVNAEAG
+179 PFVNSETG

-203 ERVADDADIRQWMRQ
+203 ERVADDADIRQWVRK
-218 RLWQQG
+218 RLWEQG

-229 VKKGATDPEGKYADY
+229 VKKAVTDVEGKYADY
-244 YDFAQTVHK
+244 YDFVQTIHK
-253 LPSHRVLAIN
+253 LPSHRILAIN
-263 RAERESV
+263 RAEREGV
-270 ITAVLEGSSSEALG
+270 ITAIVEDSNTEALDF
-284 VIQQRL
+284 IQQRI
-290 APKMTS
+290 APKVTS
-296 ATAPFLR
+296 ATALYLR
-303 AAFEDAHERLLHP
+303 VVLEDAYERLLHP
-316 SLASE
+316 SLAGE

-327 AQAEEVAIQI
+327 VQAEEVAIQI
-337 FAKNLRTIL
+337 FATNLRAIL
-346 MAPPLKGKVVLGIDP
+346 MSPPLKGKIVLGVDP

-386 HPPRQDIAGATQAI
+386 HPPRQDVAGATQAM
-400 LGLIAQHGV
+400 LDLIAQHGV

-424 QFLSAHVL
+424 QFLTAHVL
-432 PHCPAVQREIVDEDG
+432 PDCPQVQREIVDEDG

-459 EFPDLDLTIRGAISI
+459 EFPTLDLTIRGAISI

-507 QISLDQVVESC
+507 QMSLDQVVESC

-536 VSGVGPVLAH
+536 VSGIGPALAH
-546 NIVAHREHHGPFR
+546 NIVAHRDHHGPFH
-559 SRGQLRDV
+559 SRAQLRDV

-594 WVHPEQYGLVTRIAH
+594 WVHPEQYGLVARITH
-609 SLGTPVADLMAH
+609 SLGTPVAELMAH
-621 PDQLSRL
+621 PDWLSRL
-628 EPQAFVDASAGV
+628 EPQAFVDEAGGI

-646 DILTELQKPGRDPRT
+646 DIFAELQKPGRDPRT

-672 ADIKDLLPGM
+672 ADIKDLRPGM

-714 SSFVTDPHSVVSIN
+714 SSFVTDPHRVVSIN

-735 LAVDAARNRIS
+735 LAVDVARNRIS
-746 LSLKQAGAQAG
+746 LSIKQAGAQAG

>member
-1 MLCPCRLHAARQSL
+1 
-15 RLLLSEPTAHHPA
+15 
-28 KDNGM
+28 M
-33 TGVADSIIQ
+33 TGPADSIIQ
-42 VIATSLQLKALQV
+42 AIATSLQLKAPQV
-55 THTVELLESGNTVP
+55 TRTVELLESGNTVP

-76 EITGALDEEQIRTI
+76 EITGALDEDQIRTI

-101 ARKAT
+101 ARKVI
-106 VLETIAAA
+106 VLETIDAA
-114 GKLTDELQDR
+114 GKLTAELRDR
-124 ITRCSTKQE
+124 VTRCSTKQE

-155 GLEPLALTI
+155 GLEPLAITI
-164 LTDAA
+164 LTDAS
-169 KITDLDAVAR
+169 KITDLDAIAQA
-179 PFVNAEAG
+179 FVNAEAG
-187 VSTAQEALEG
+187 ISTAQEALEG

-203 ERVADDADIRQWMRQ
+203 ERVADDADIRQRIRQ

-229 VKKGATDPEGKYADY
+229 VKKSATDPEGKYADY
-244 YDFAQTVHK
+244 YDFAQTIHK

-270 ITAVLEGSSSEALG
+270 ITAVLEGSSPEALG

-290 APKMTS
+290 APEMTS
-296 ATAPFLR
+296 ATTPFLR
-303 AAFEDAHERLLHP
+303 ATFEDAYERLLHP

-400 LGLIAQHGV
+400 LGLIARHGI

-507 QISLDQVVESC
+507 QSSLDQVVESC

-546 NIVAHREHHGPFR
+546 NIVAHRERHGPFH
-559 SRGQLRDV
+559 SRVQLRDV

-594 WVHPEQYGLVTRIAH
+594 WVHPEQYGLVTRIVH

-646 DILTELQKPGRDPRT
+646 DTLTELQKPGRDPRT

-672 ADIKDLLPGM
+672 ADIKDLRPGM
-682 VLNGKVTNV
+682 VLNGKITNV

-735 LAVDAARNRIS
+735 LAVDAARSRIS
-746 LSLKQAGAQAG
+746 LSMKQAGAQAG

>member
-1 MLCPCRLHAARQSL
+1 VREGIITAAR
-15 RLLLSEPTAHHPA
+15 
-28 KDNGM
+28 
-33 TGVADSIIQ
+33 
-42 VIATSLQLKALQV
+42 
-55 THTVELLESGNTVP
+55 
-69 FIARYRK
+69 
-76 EITGALDEEQIRTI
+76 
-90 QERYA
+90 
-95 YASELE
+95 
-101 ARKAT
+101 
-106 VLETIAAA
+106 
-114 GKLTDELQDR
+114 
-124 ITRCSTKQE
+124 
-133 LEDLYQPY
+133 
-141 RPKRRTKASIARDK
+141 
-155 GLEPLALTI
+155 
-164 LTDAA
+164 
-169 KITDLDAVAR
+169 
-179 PFVNAEAG
+179 
-187 VSTAQEALEG
+187 EAL
-197 AGHIIA
+197 
-203 ERVADDADIRQWMRQ
+203 
-218 RLWQQG
+218 
-224 TLVTK
+224 
-229 VKKGATDPEGKYADY
+229 
-244 YDFAQTVHK
+244 
-253 LPSHRVLAIN
+253 
-263 RAERESV
+263 
-270 ITAVLEGSSSEALG
+270 SSEALG
-284 VIQQRL
+284 FIQQHL
-290 APKMTS
+290 APKTTP

-303 AAFEDAHERLLHP
+303 AVFEDAYERLLHP

-386 HPPRQDIAGATQAI
+386 HPPRQDVTGATQVV
-400 LGLIAQHGV
+400 LGLVAQHGV

-424 QFLSAHVL
+424 QFLSVHVL
-432 PHCPAVQREIVDEDG
+432 PHCPQVQREIVDEDG
-447 ASVYSASRPAQE
+447 ASVYSASRLAQE

-494 VGQYQHDVNAKRL
+494 VGQYQHDVNTKRL
-507 QISLDQVVESC
+507 QASLAQVVESC

-536 VSGVGPVLAH
+536 VSGIGPVLAH

-559 SRGQLRDV
+559 SRPQLRDV

-580 FLRVPESANPLDNS
+580 FLRVPESTNPLDNS
-594 WVHPEQYGLVTRIAH
+594 WVHPEQYGLVTRIAR
-609 SLGTPVADLMAH
+609 SLGTSMAELMAH

-628 EPQAFVDASAGV
+628 EPVAFVDTAAGV

-646 DILTELQKPGRDPRT
+646 DIFTELQKPGRDPRS

-672 ADIKDLLPGM
+672 ADIKDVKPGM
-682 VLNGKVTNV
+682 ILSGKVTNV

-714 SSFVTDPHSVVSIN
+714 SSFITDPHSVISIN

-735 LAVDAARNRIS
+735 LAVDVARNRIS
-746 LSLKQAGAQAG
+746 LSMKQAGAQAG